1 MSPVPPIA
9 EEKTNPEHHINPEES
24 LPSTYLAQDKEDSS
38 SESSESC
45 CSSSPERT
53 SSPEL
58 PARPASPTQSR
69 STPASAMSISPA
81 NSEVGT
87 RSISRTSGPALS
99 ASPPTAQS
107 QSKPQFATPKSRH
120 STWSRRATGRQDRA
134 DLDLNW
140 RASASGPASDRSSN
154 SGGESKKTEGGDR
167 ADKDWNWR
175 DHEISKPPSGKDNKK
190 KGSTTEPIGNNMF
203 ISDILKLRRQVAI
216 IKIKNIVK
224 IKLLKKI

>member
-24 LPSTYLAQDKEDSS
+24 LPSTYLAQDEEDS
-38 SESSESC
+38 SSESC

-58 PARPASPTQSR
+58 QARPASPTLSR

-107 QSKPQFATPKSRH
+107 QSKPQFATPKSRYN
-120 STWSRRATGRQDRA
+120 TWSRRATGRQDRA

-154 SGGESKKTEGGDR
+154 SGGESKKPEGGDR

-175 DHEISKPPSGKDNKK
+175 DHEISKPPSGKENKK
-190 KGSTTEPIGNNMF
+190 KGATTEPIGNNMF
-203 ISDILKLRRQVAI
+203 LSDILKLC
-216 IKIKNIVK
+216 
-224 IKLLKKI
+224 

>member
-58 PARPASPTQSR
+58 PARPASPTLSR

-87 RSISRTSGPALS
+87 RSISRTSGLALS

-175 DHEISKPPSGKDNKK
+175 DHELSKPPSGKDNKK
-190 KGSTTEPIGNNMF
+190 KGATTEPIGNNMF